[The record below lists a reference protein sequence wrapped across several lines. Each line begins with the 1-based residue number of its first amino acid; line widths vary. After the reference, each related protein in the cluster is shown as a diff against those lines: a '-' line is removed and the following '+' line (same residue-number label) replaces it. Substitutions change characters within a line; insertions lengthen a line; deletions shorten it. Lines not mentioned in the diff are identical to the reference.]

1 MAIDRTLV
9 DILEETADALSRW
22 IWRRLNALE
31 QRIVLL
37 SESNTKFAR
46 DGIDVA
52 LQRKRQLEIIL
63 KNCQINL
70 DALNRL
76 HARNR
81 RNQWAQ

>member
-1 MAIDRTLV
+1 MAIARTLV
-9 DILEETADALSRW
+9 DILEETAAALSTW
-22 IWRRLNALE
+22 DLEKLNALE

-37 SESNTKFAR
+37 AGSNTTFAR
-46 DGIDVA
+46 DGISVA
-52 LQRKRQLEIIL
+52 LQRKRQLEILL

-76 HARNR
+76 HARNM

>member
-9 DILEETADALSRW
+9 DILEETANALSTFDFGK
-22 IWRRLNALE
+22 LNALV

-37 SESNTKFAR
+37 AESNTKFAR

-70 DALNRL
+70 DLNRL
-76 HARNR
+76 HARNM

>member
-1 MAIDRTLV
+1 MAIARTLV
-9 DILEETADALSRW
+9 DILEETADALSRFDLEK
-22 IWRRLNALE
+22 LNRLE

-37 SESNTKFAR
+37 AESNTKFAR
-46 DGIDVA
+46 DSIGVT

-76 HARNR
+76 HARNM

>member
-9 DILEETADALSRW
+9 DILEETANALSTFDFGK
-22 IWRRLNALE
+22 LNALE

-37 SESNTKFAR
+37 AESNTKFAI
-46 DGIDVA
+46 DGIDVS

-76 HARNR
+76 HARNM